1 MNINEFNWI
10 SKYSPT
16 EVSDLIATDA
26 MKADIQKIIDSGR
39 GPNMLFV
46 GPPGIGKTTIAKLL
60 ADKLGAD
67 STIINAS
74 LKGNIDTLRNEV
86 SQFAGTVSLSG
97 AHKYVILD
105 EADYLNPQSTQPA
118 LRNFID
124 TFTSNCGFFLTA
136 NYGNRIIEPLRKRLE
151 VHTFKIAKSD
161 LPKLVMLMTKRCE
174 EILKRENIPYELPA
188 LAKFVASL
196 APDWRSVLI
205 QLQKYSRTGAIDVGI
220 LGQARSVK
228 IEELVPML
236 KQKDFVSI
244 RKWVAENADNASQ
257 ELFTDIVAVL
267 EQVVAEPAL
276 PALYICIARYAYQ
289 SAFVAD
295 QTINF
300 AAALAEIMMECP
312 ITR

>member
-1 MNINEFNWI
+1 MNINEFAWI
-10 SKYSPT
+10 GKYSPT
-16 EVSDLIATDA
+16 EVDDLIATDA
-26 MKADIQKIIDSGR
+26 MKADVQKILDNGR
-39 GPNMLFV
+39 APNLLLV

-151 VHTFKIAKSD
+151 VHTFKIAKGD

-188 LAKFVASL
+188 LARFVASQ

-205 QLQKYSRTGAIDVGI
+205 GLQKYSRTGAIDAGI
-220 LGQARSVK
+220 LGQARSIK
-228 IEELVPML
+228 IEELIPMIR
-236 KQKDFVSI
+236 QKDYPSV
-244 RKWVAENADNASQ
+244 RKWVAENADNAAQ
-257 ELFTDIVAVL
+257 ELFTDIGDVL
-267 EQVVAEPAL
+267 EVVVAEPAL
-276 PALYICIARYAYQ
+276 PSLFTILARYAYQ
-289 SAFVAD
+289 
-295 QTINF
+295 
-300 AAALAEIMMECP
+300 
-312 ITR
+312 